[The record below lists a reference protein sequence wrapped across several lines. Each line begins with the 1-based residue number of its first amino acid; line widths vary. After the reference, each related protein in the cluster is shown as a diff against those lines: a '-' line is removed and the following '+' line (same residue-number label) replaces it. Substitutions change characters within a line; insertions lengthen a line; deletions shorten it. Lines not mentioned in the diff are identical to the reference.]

1 MARKTRI
8 KKFRYGMRL
17 RGFSPG
23 CQPKRGLIDKELDDT
38 GKYYDILVY
47 NRRLTDDEIRDYEL
61 DDLNKTARRLT
72 IIREQK
78 GIKQED
84 LAKKLGVS
92 VRTVQGWEINTM
104 NGVPFERVV
113 KVAEALGVDVIELL
127 DR

>member
-1 MARKTRI
+1 MAGKTRI

-17 RGFSPG
+17 RGYAPG
-23 CQPKRGLIDKELDDT
+23 CQPKNGIYGREDDPT
-38 GKYYDILVY
+38 EKYYDILVY
-47 NRRLTDDEIRDYEL
+47 TRRLTDKEMANYEL
-61 DDLNKTARRLT
+61 DDLNKPAHRLT

-113 KVAEALGVDVIELL
+113 RVAEVIGVDVMELL

>member
-1 MARKTRI
+1 MAKKSRT

-23 CQPKRGLIDKELDDT
+23 CQPKRGLIDKELDAT

-47 NRRLTDDEIRDYEL
+47 NRRLTDDEIMDYEL
-61 DDLNKTARRLT
+61 DDLNKAAHRLT

-78 GIKQED
+78 GVKQED

-113 KVAEALGVDVIELL
+113 RVAETLGVDVIELL